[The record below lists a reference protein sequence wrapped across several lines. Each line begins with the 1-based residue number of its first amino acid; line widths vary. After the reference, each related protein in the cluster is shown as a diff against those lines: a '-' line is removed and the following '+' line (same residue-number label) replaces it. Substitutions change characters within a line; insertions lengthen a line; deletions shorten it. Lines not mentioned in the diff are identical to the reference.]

1 MFTQMTLEDFK
12 ISNKDLFF
20 KKEEKLLSCKLF
32 FFNGIDFSSSV
43 LFSIITASSQ
53 EKFILAKMESHLKI
67 KIFAYDVIRM
77 EENEDGRFWY
87 IRGKSGNVHMQYV
100 NIMK

>member
-1 MFTQMTLEDFK
+1 MQ
-12 ISNKDLFF
+12 IV
-20 KKEEKLLSCKLF
+20 
-32 FFNGIDFSSSV
+32 FFNGIDFSSV

-77 EENEDGRFWY
+77 EENEEDVRFWY
-87 IRGKSGNVHMQYV
+87 ICGKFADAIRKYDEEKKQNENKRNMVYFFINTV
-100 NIMK
+100 

>member
-1 MFTQMTLEDFK
+1 MKTLKFQK
-12 ISNKDLFF
+12 IVVIQIV
-20 KKEEKLLSCKLF
+20 
-32 FFNGIDFSSSV
+32 FFNEIDFSSV
-43 LFSIITASSQ
+43 LFSIKTSSQ
-53 EKFILAKMESHLKI
+53 EKINSRKNGKSFKI

>member
-1 MFTQMTLEDFK
+1 MKTLKFQK
-12 ISNKDLFF
+12 IVVIQIV
-20 KKEEKLLSCKLF
+20 
-32 FFNGIDFSSSV
+32 FFNEIDFSSV
-43 LFSIITASSQ
+43 LFSIKTSSQ
-53 EKFILAKMESHLKI
+53 EKINSRKNGKSFKDYVIILTLI
-67 KIFAYDVIRM
+67 QINVIRM